1 MKNTLYFIAIAL
13 FSLTAC
19 KNEPTPEEVQLQTQ
33 IETYERLKSEAEEI
47 HDIVMVKG
55 SEMMELVS
63 EIEAKTE
70 SGELAEYNPEKI
82 VGVVRYIKKADK
94 DMMSWMQDYSSKFPY
109 GDPSPETKE
118 ALEEKLPILEQEVK
132 EIVQLK
138 ERTMEAIEKAQELL
152 KK

>member
-19 KNEPTPEEVQLQTQ
+19 KNEPTPEETALQAQ
-33 IETYERLKSEAEEI
+33 IESYESSKEEAMKVHDEI
-47 HDIVMVKG
+47 MPKMG
-55 SEMMELVS
+55 ELMEL
-63 EIEAKTE
+63 K
-70 SGELAEYNPEKI
+70 GELVANENANELTEIAIAAENL
-82 VGVVRYIKKADK
+82 KAAHDA
-94 DMMSWMQDYSSKFPY
+94 MMSWMQDYSSKFPY